1 METDLT
7 SERHAYLE
15 ALQDLRELR
24 GQHTAMEKEHANR
37 TAELLAT
44 LTEAKEREEELV
56 EALGSAQSTA
66 DLSLRKASEL
76 AERLE
81 ALEDGKSVQAA
92 ERDQNWVSRS
102 QVEAMDQ
109 MFKETV
115 EKLSARLEVL
125 ASQNQRLAEQQE
137 VQVALGGGVRS
148 MHAGPN
154 EVDRNQRLNASSR
167 AALGDLERRHNP
179 LRMGGGVGGGG
190 GGGMRVGEENNGRG
204 SGAARQG
211 PAGGGAAGVGGGGGG
226 RNVRIEPGKLR
237 ARGGG
242 AVRGN
247 PFAPP
252 QRRF

>member
-1 METDLT
+1 VETDLT
-7 SERHAYLE
+7 SERQAYLE

-24 GQHTAMEKEHANR
+24 GQHTSMENEHANR

-56 EALGSAQSTA
+56 AALGSAQSTA

-81 ALEDGKSVQAA
+81 ALEHGKSAQDA
-92 ERDQNWVSRS
+92 ERDHNWVSRT
-102 QVEAMDQ
+102 QVEAMDH

-115 EKLSARLEVL
+115 EKLSARLEAL

-137 VQVALGGGVRS
+137 VQVALGGGPGRGGAN
-148 MHAGPN
+148 MA
-154 EVDRNQRLNASSR
+154 DRNQRLNASSR
-167 AALGDLERRHNP
+167 AALSDLERRHNP
-179 LRMGGGVGGGG
+179 LRMGGGGGGG
-190 GGGMRVGEENNGRG
+190 RRVGEESNGRG
-204 SGAARQG
+204 SGAARYG
-211 PAGGGAAGVGGGGGG
+211 PAGGVGVGGGG

-242 AVRGN
+242 AVGGN
-247 PFAPP
+247 PFAAP